1 MLASKKVNDFLAE
14 LSSDSPAPGGGS
26 AAALSGALAASLVSM
41 VCQLTLGR
49 EKFAAAEGKVRPAAA
64 EAVRIR
70 DRLAALMDE
79 DARAFTAVLAAYR
92 LPKGT
97 EEEKAARTA
106 AIQSA
111 LHLASSVPLECAEL
125 SFSVLELAEAVAPVG
140 NQNAISDAGV
150 AALLAE
156 AAVWGALL
164 NVDINAKSITD
175 STRAEE
181 LRKRAVSLRERSSA
195 RRKLI
200 LGTVHERM

>member
-1 MLASKKVNDFLAE
+1 M
-14 LSSDSPAPGGGS
+14 
-26 AAALSGALAASLVSM
+26 
-41 VCQLTLGR
+41 
-49 EKFAAAEGKVRPAAA
+49 
-64 EAVRIR
+64 
-70 DRLAALMDE
+70 
-79 DARAFTAVLAAYR
+79 
-92 LPKGT
+92 
-97 EEEKAARTA
+97 
-106 AIQSA
+106 
-111 LHLASSVPLECAEL
+111 PLECAEL

>member
-111 LHLASSVPLECAEL
+111 LHLASSVPLECA
-125 SFSVLELAEAVAPVG
+125 
-140 NQNAISDAGV
+140 
-150 AALLAE
+150 ALLAE